1 MSRTVFG
8 LQARFLLAMGLA
20 FVLVSAILA
29 LLLERQATMQRE
41 VGAVSGNVVR
51 GLFERSV
58 RSRGE
63 SLSAE
68 LADSLANPLYYS
80 DLDTIGVL
88 ARNTAR
94 QQVVS
99 YVKVFDAEGRLVH
112 DGSEEIADYGQP
124 MRDPLAAKAV
134 AARDMVVQESA
145 DVLEVARPI
154 MIGRE
159 RLGGV
164 RVGMSMERVRQ
175 LETDANLNLTAR
187 LREMGRRH
195 LGWLVLLLA
204 GLVVTAAAV
213 AVYIERTL
221 VKPIRWLA
229 AAARQ
234 IEAGHYDIGAPK
246 GRRNDEMGELIEA
259 FGRMSQGI
267 ARHDREIRHMA
278 YTDALTGLTNRLAFR
293 EALDHRLIGT
303 LGTSRQLALLF
314 ADIDDFKRI
323 NDTLGH
329 EAGDQAL
336 VQFAGRII
344 RAVEQ
349 IDEQDPMLA
358 RFGGDEF
365 VILIQDGDVAQA
377 ATRLA
382 DVLVEEMARPLV
394 IQDRE
399 VFLGI
404 SIGITL
410 YPDDGADATTLL
422 KNGDIAMYQ
431 AKMAGKNC
439 YRFYSRAMDHAVER
453 RMHMEYELRNAW
465 ARGEI
470 HLVYQPIFRIADRR
484 MVGVETLMRWQHPQL
499 GAIAPAVFI
508 EIAEQTGL
516 IETIGPKVL
525 EAACH
530 EAMGWPVPA
539 GGEPLFVAVNV
550 APRQLRTS
558 DLDRVVTRVLDES
571 GLPASRLH
579 LELTETAVLGDELQA
594 SSLMAKLHRT
604 GVTVW
609 LDDFGTGFSGLNHL
623 RQVPVDGV
631 KIDKSFVADMQRDPD
646 DLALTGAVISMA
658 HSLGITVVA
667 EGIEQEA
674 QLQLLRERGCELG
687 QGYLFSHPLSSED
700 LVRRLRS
707 QA

>member
-1 MSRTVFG
+1 MNRRVVG
-8 LQARFLLAMGLA
+8 LQARFLLVMGVA
-20 FVLVSAILA
+20 FVLVAAILA
-29 LLLERQATMQRE
+29 LLLERQTAMQRE
-41 VGAVSGNVVR
+41 VGAVSGSVIR

-63 SLSAE
+63 ALSAE

-94 QQVVS
+94 QHVVS
-99 YVKVFDAEGRLVH
+99 YVMVFDAEGLLVH
-112 DGSEEIADYGQP
+112 DGSQEIAGYGQP
-124 MRDPLAAKAV
+124 MRDPLAARAV
-134 AARDMVVQESA
+134 AGGGMVTQESA
-145 DVLEVARPI
+145 EVLEVSRPI
-154 MIGRE
+154 MVGRE
-159 RLGGV
+159 RIGGV
-164 RVGMSMERVRQ
+164 RVGMSLARVRE
-175 LETDANLNLTAR
+175 LEAAANLNLAAR
-187 LREMGRRH
+187 LQAMGKRH

-204 GLVVTAAAV
+204 VLVATAAVV
-213 AVYIERTL
+213 ASYVERTL
-221 VKPIRWLA
+221 VRPIRWLA

-234 IEAGHYDIGAPK
+234 IEAGDYDIGTPK
-246 GRRNDEMGELIEA
+246 VRRNDELGELIEA

-278 YTDALTGLTNRLAFR
+278 YTDALTGLTNRPAFR

-329 EAGDQAL
+329 EAGDEAL
-336 VQFAGRII
+336 VQFAGRIS
-344 RAVEQ
+344 RAVGL
-349 IDEQDPMLA
+349 IDEQDPLVA

-365 VILIQDGDVAQA
+365 VILIQDGDVARA
-377 ATRLA
+377 AARLA
-382 DVLVEEMARPLV
+382 DLLVQEMARPLV

-410 YPDDGADATTLL
+410 YPDDGSDATTLL

-431 AKMAGKNC
+431 AKTAGKNC
-439 YRFYSRAMDHAVER
+439 HRFYSRAMDHAVER

-465 ARGEI
+465 ARKEI
-470 HLVYQPIFRIADRR
+470 HLVYQPIFRIADRA
-484 MVGVETLMRWQHPQL
+484 MVGVETLMRWQHPEL

-530 EAMGWPVPA
+530 EAMRWPLPA
-539 GGEPLFVAVNV
+539 SGEPLFVSVNV
-550 APRQLRTS
+550 SPRQLRTS
-558 DLDRVVTRVLDES
+558 DLDRVVARILDES

-579 LELTETAVLGDELQA
+579 LELTETAVVGDELQA
-594 SSLMAKLHRT
+594 SSLLAKLHRT
-604 GVTVW
+604 GVKVW

-646 DLALTGAVISMA
+646 DLALTSAVISMA

-667 EGIEQEA
+667 EGIEQEV

-687 QGYLFSHPLSSED
+687 QGYLFSHPLRSEE
-700 LVRRLRS
+700 LVRLLQS
-707 QA
+707 PA